1 MLPNP
6 PKWANW
12 FLRKTCTPKF
22 LDELQGDLLELFYRE
37 LEELGAQRARRQFAV
52 RALLSPRWYRLPH
65 LSQFTPT
72 VMYKTHFKVAMRHAR
87 RHRST
92 TFIQA
97 LGLTLGFTAILFIA
111 LFIKNESSYDH
122 MHVHND
128 QLHRVLRVNPLT
140 GEREQATSSQ
150 HGARLK
156 EEFPFITVTRFGN
169 DPVKMG
175 EVRPILV
182 DDFYWADSTFFE
194 LFSFEFL
201 HGHPATCLDQVN
213 SLVITESL
221 SQQLFATDASVGRTL
236 PVKIYDGDQELL
248 MEVKAVVKD
257 PPQHT
262 HIRFQALGAMA
273 NAEDLYVNL
282 VPQWGFSWLRTYI
295 KVPAGRLAEIEASIP
310 QFIRKHVSNDPPPSF
325 GIGFQRFNDV
335 YLHSQ
340 DINRNPYRGNIR
352 YLQIF
357 GAVGILI
364 LLISL
369 MNYVNLSTARVV
381 TRAKEVGIRKTLG
394 SPQGSIIAQFIAES
408 ILFIFVSGLLA
419 LAVVSIALPSIN
431 RLLDLELTLRILQW
445 GDALLFLL
453 TLLLIGLLTGII
465 PALALARLPLFSEQ
479 QIATT
484 LRPGQ
489 WSWTRKLF
497 VGAQYLISMSLLA
510 GTIVIYKQYLHLK
523 NSDLGFNSEQLLHI
537 AVDDRQLQGRL
548 TVLKE
553 RIAQLPGV
561 AQVAATGEDLPSA
574 LNNTWSFDWNGAPE
588 DQSEAVAVVGVDQDY
603 FAVMDLPFLSGRN
616 FSQGFDVDSARTV
629 ILNEEA
635 ARLMGRADVVGE
647 TVTIGM
653 RERKV
658 QGVIKNHHF
667 TSLHANISP
676 MAYFI
681 FPPGHRVSPDNL
693 LIRLQT
699 NKLSPLLIQ
708 LEGIWHEF
716 STDPFEHNFV
726 DEAFAA
732 AYKAEQRFSSLI
744 SGFTLV
750 AVIISIVGL
759 FGLINFVVELKL
771 KEISIR
777 RVLGANQL
785 HLIHLLG
792 RDFLLV
798 FTGALALALPL
809 SYYLIQLWLDNYSY
823 QIDLNLLTLVPAVLA
838 CLIISLL
845 IIYYHVQRS
854 TKIDPSLVLAGE

>member
-1 MLPNP
+1 
-6 PKWANW
+6 
-12 FLRKTCTPKF
+12 
-22 LDELQGDLLELFYRE
+22 
-37 LEELGAQRARRQFAV
+37 
-52 RALLSPRWYRLPH
+52 
-65 LSQFTPT
+65 
-72 VMYKTHFKVAMRHAR
+72 
-87 RHRST
+87 
-92 TFIQA
+92 
-97 LGLTLGFTAILFIA
+97 
-111 LFIKNESSYDH
+111 
-122 MHVHND
+122 
-128 QLHRVLRVNPLT
+128 
-140 GEREQATSSQ
+140 
-150 HGARLK
+150 
-156 EEFPFITVTRFGN
+156 
-169 DPVKMG
+169 
-175 EVRPILV
+175 
-182 DDFYWADSTFFE
+182 
-194 LFSFEFL
+194 
-201 HGHPATCLDQVN
+201 
-213 SLVITESL
+213 
-221 SQQLFATDASVGRTL
+221 
-236 PVKIYDGDQELL
+236 
-248 MEVKAVVKD
+248 
-257 PPQHT
+257 
-262 HIRFQALGAMA
+262 
-273 NAEDLYVNL
+273 
-282 VPQWGFSWLRTYI
+282 QWGFSWLRTYI
-295 KVPAGRLAEIEASIP
+295 KVPDGRLAEIEANIP
-310 QFIRKHVSNDPPPSF
+310 QFIRKHVSKDPPPSF

>member
-1 MLPNP
+1 MLPKP
-6 PKWANW
+6 PQWVFW
-12 FLRKTCTPKF
+12 FLRRTCAPDF
-22 LDELQGDLLELFYRE
+22 LDELQGDLLELYYRE
-37 LEELGAQRARRQFAV
+37 VEEAGPKRARRQFV
-52 RALLSPRWYRLPH
+52 LRALLSPRWYRLPH
-65 LSQFTPT
+65 FSQFTPT
-72 VMYKTHFKVAMRHAR
+72 VMYKTHFKVALRHAT

-111 LFIKNESSYDH
+111 LFIKNESIYDQ
-122 MHVHND
+122 MHVHHED
-128 QLHRVLRVNPLT
+128 LYRVLRVNPLT
-140 GEREQATSSQ
+140 GERQQGTSSQ
-150 HGARLK
+150 HGARLQ
-156 EEFPFITVTRFGN
+156 EEFPFIAVTRFGQ

-175 EVRPILV
+175 ELRPILV
-182 DDFYWADSTFFE
+182 DEFYWTDSTFFD
-194 LFSFEFL
+194 LFFFEFL
-201 HGHPATCLDQVN
+201 HGHPASCLDEIN

-236 PVKIYDGDQELL
+236 PVKVYDGDQELL

-262 HIRFQALGAMA
+262 HIHFQALGAMA
-273 NAEDLYVNL
+273 NAEDLYASL
-282 VPQWGFSWLRTYI
+282 TPQWGFSWLRTYI
-295 KVPAGRLAEIEASIP
+295 KVPAGRLAEMEAGIP

-325 GIGFQRFNDV
+325 GIGFQRFDDV
-335 YLHSQ
+335 YLRSQ
-340 DINRNPYRGNIR
+340 DISRSPYRGNIR
-352 YLQIF
+352 YLQVF

-408 ILFIFVSGLLA
+408 VFFIFVSGLLA
-419 LAVVSIALPSIN
+419 LGIVTLVLPYLN
-431 RLLDLELTLRILQW
+431 RLLDLDLTLRILQW
-445 GDALLFLL
+445 TDALFFLL
-453 TLLLIGLLTGII
+453 ALLLLGLLTGVI

-479 QIATT
+479 QIATA
-484 LRPGQ
+484 LKPGQ
-489 WSWTRKLF
+489 WTWTRKLF
-497 VGAQYLISMSLLA
+497 VGTQYLISISLLA

-523 NSDLGFNSEQLLHI
+523 NSDLGFDSEQLLHI
-537 AVDDRQLQGRL
+537 AVDDRQVQDRL
-548 TVLKE
+548 AILKD

-561 AQVAATGEDLPSA
+561 EQVTATGEDLPSA
-574 LNNTWSFDWNGAPE
+574 LNNTWDFDWNGSPE
-588 DQSEAVAVVGVDQDY
+588 DEAEGIAVVGVDQDY
-603 FAVMDLPFLSGRN
+603 FAVMELPFLSGRN

-635 ARLMGRADVVGE
+635 VKLMEREDVVGE
-647 TVTIGM
+647 TVIIGG

-667 TSLHANISP
+667 TSLHATITP

-699 NKLSPLLIQ
+699 ANLTPLLNQ
-708 LEGIWHEF
+708 LEGIWQEF

-732 AYKAEQRFSSLI
+732 TYKAERSFSSII

-771 KEISIR
+771 KEIGIR
-777 RVLGANQL
+777 RILGASQL
-785 HLIHLLG
+785 HLLHLLG
-792 RDFLLV
+792 RDFLMV
-798 FTGALALALPL
+798 FTGALVLALPL
-809 SYYLIQLWLDNYSY
+809 SYYLVQLWLANYSY
-823 QIDLNLLTLVPAVLA
+823 RIELNLMTLTPAVLA
-838 CLIISLL
+838 CLIMSLL
-845 IIYYHVQRS
+845 IVYYHVQRT
-854 TKIDPSLVLAGE
+854 TKDHPSAVLARE

>member
-6 PKWANW
+6 PKWILW
-12 FLRKTCTPKF
+12 FLRQTCAPSF

-37 LEELGAQRARRQFAV
+37 LEESGTKFARRQFV
-52 RALLSPRWYRLPH
+52 IRGLLSPRWHRLPH

-72 VMYKTHFKVAMRHAR
+72 VMYKTHFKVALRHAR

-111 LFIKNESSYDH
+111 LFIKNESIYDQ
-122 MHVHND
+122 MHVHHDN
-128 QLHRVLRVNPLT
+128 LYRVLRVDPLT
-140 GEREQATSSQ
+140 GERQQATSSQ
-150 HGARLK
+150 HGARLQ
-156 EEFPFITVTRFGN
+156 EEYPFIAVTRFGQ

-175 EVRPILV
+175 ELRPILV
-182 DDFYWADSTFFE
+182 DDFYWADSTFFD

-201 HGHPATCLDQVN
+201 HGHPASCLDQIN

-262 HIRFQALGAMA
+262 HIRFKALGAMA
-273 NAEDLYVNL
+273 NAEDLYASL
-282 VPQWGFSWLRTYI
+282 TPQWGFSWLRTYI
-295 KVPAGRLAEIEASIP
+295 KVPDGRLAEIEASMP
-310 QFIRKHVSNDPPPSF
+310 QFIRKHVSADPPPSF
-325 GIGFQRFNDV
+325 GIGFQRFTDV
-335 YLHSQ
+335 YLRSQ
-340 DINRNPYRGNIR
+340 DIGRSPYRGNIR

-408 ILFIFVSGLLA
+408 VFFIFFSGLLA
-419 LAVVSIALPSIN
+419 LGIVSIALPYIN
-431 RLLDLELTLRILQW
+431 RLLDLELTLRVLQLT
-445 GDALLFLL
+445 DVLLFLVA
-453 TLLLIGLLTGII
+453 LLLIGLLSGII

-479 QIATT
+479 QIASA
-484 LRPGQ
+484 LKPGQ
-489 WSWTRKLF
+489 WTWTRKLF
-497 VGAQYLISMSLLA
+497 VGAQYLISISLLA

-523 NSDLGFNSEQLLHI
+523 NSDLGFDSEQLLHI
-537 AVDDRQLQGRL
+537 AVDDRQVQERL
-548 TVLKE
+548 ALLKD
-553 RIAQLPGV
+553 RVAQIPGV
-561 AQVAATGEDLPSA
+561 ERVTATGEDLPSA
-574 LNNTWSFDWNGAPE
+574 LNNTWDFDWNGSPE
-588 DQSEAVAVVGVDQDY
+588 DESEGINVVGVDQDY
-603 FAVMDLPFLSGRN
+603 FEVMDLPFLSGRN
-616 FSQGFDVDSARTV
+616 FSQSFEVDSVRTV

-635 ARLMGRADVVGE
+635 VKLMGREDVVGE
-647 TVTIGM
+647 TVIIGM

-699 NKLSPLLIQ
+699 DNLAPLLSQ
-708 LEGIWHEF
+708 LESTWHEF
-716 STDPFEHNFV
+716 SNDPFEHNFV

-732 AYKAEQRFSSLI
+732 TYKAEQRFSSLI

-777 RVLGANQL
+777 RVLGASQL
-785 HLIHLLG
+785 HILHLLG
-792 RDFLLV
+792 RDFLMV
-798 FTGALALALPL
+798 FAGALTLALPL
-809 SYYLIQLWLDNYSY
+809 SYYLIQLWLANYSY
-823 QIDLNLLTLVPAVLA
+823 RIDLSLMTLTPAVLA
-838 CLIISLL
+838 CLVLSLL
-845 IIYYHVQRS
+845 IVYYHVQRTTRDHPS
-854 TKIDPSLVLAGE
+854 TVLARE

>member
-1 MLPNP
+1 MLPNS
-6 PKWANW
+6 PKWVLW

-282 VPQWGFSWLRTYI
+282 V
-295 KVPAGRLAEIEASIP
+295 
-310 QFIRKHVSNDPPPSF
+310 
-325 GIGFQRFNDV
+325 
-335 YLHSQ
+335 
-340 DINRNPYRGNIR
+340 
-352 YLQIF
+352 
-357 GAVGILI
+357 
-364 LLISL
+364 
-369 MNYVNLSTARVV
+369 
-381 TRAKEVGIRKTLG
+381 
-394 SPQGSIIAQFIAES
+394 
-408 ILFIFVSGLLA
+408 
-419 LAVVSIALPSIN
+419 
-431 RLLDLELTLRILQW
+431 
-445 GDALLFLL
+445 
-453 TLLLIGLLTGII
+453 
-465 PALALARLPLFSEQ
+465 
-479 QIATT
+479 
-484 LRPGQ
+484 
-489 WSWTRKLF
+489 
-497 VGAQYLISMSLLA
+497 
-510 GTIVIYKQYLHLK
+510 
-523 NSDLGFNSEQLLHI
+523 
-537 AVDDRQLQGRL
+537 
-548 TVLKE
+548 
-553 RIAQLPGV
+553 
-561 AQVAATGEDLPSA
+561 
-574 LNNTWSFDWNGAPE
+574 
-588 DQSEAVAVVGVDQDY
+588 
-603 FAVMDLPFLSGRN
+603 
-616 FSQGFDVDSARTV
+616 
-629 ILNEEA
+629 
-635 ARLMGRADVVGE
+635 
-647 TVTIGM
+647 
-653 RERKV
+653 
-658 QGVIKNHHF
+658 
-667 TSLHANISP
+667 
-676 MAYFI
+676 
-681 FPPGHRVSPDNL
+681 
-693 LIRLQT
+693 
-699 NKLSPLLIQ
+699 
-708 LEGIWHEF
+708 
-716 STDPFEHNFV
+716 
-726 DEAFAA
+726 
-732 AYKAEQRFSSLI
+732 
-744 SGFTLV
+744 
-750 AVIISIVGL
+750 
-759 FGLINFVVELKL
+759 
-771 KEISIR
+771 
-777 RVLGANQL
+777 
-785 HLIHLLG
+785 
-792 RDFLLV
+792 
-798 FTGALALALPL
+798 
-809 SYYLIQLWLDNYSY
+809 
-823 QIDLNLLTLVPAVLA
+823 
-838 CLIISLL
+838 
-845 IIYYHVQRS
+845 
-854 TKIDPSLVLAGE
+854 